1 MKIYNKKSVDS
12 SQYHHIFL
20 IKLRIFFGGFILFN
34 INNPICNGIVS
45 DCIISH
51 NTFEN
56 LNIIY
61 TIFAK
66 IFSGNLFADTDKN
79 KDYSIFNKYIIDR
92 IPFLFGIIKNIDKY
106 IENNFEPPLFIQ
118 NLSNFKNRNNNYD
131 YFAFNKDENIRCQ
144 NICFS
149 ASDLIM
155 FVNTIEKLKNVIIK
169 KDQRS
174 SNLEL
179 LLKYKKIFNE
189 TALKDKKENK
199 KQYVIITKFTYRESF
214 LKEIKDVTEDH
225 FENYFRSQSN
235 NKNNAIK
242 EDIQR
247 VKKCLIE
254 MLIYIN
260 ILHKDIFNP
269 FIKRKDELF
278 LYCNSQM
285 EDYSKLKKLTLY
297 NDIFEGDNR
306 YFINSKTGSIHM
318 KRNIKKA
325 LEEDK
330 SEDADFLKEIFP
342 RLMSN
347 IKYEIGNNFDNVKLQ
362 QIIFCVSYLQI
373 HLKNLPI
380 DYVYNNYNKL
390 FMNIMLDVEKL
401 IKSLQNN
408 ILNQFY
414 LKIREGDNLNLIM
427 SNYSSEIKNMEK
439 YFYISYFFNKITI
452 PDPFKTVKT
461 DKQQP
466 NSKRRNSQDNSK
478 DSSISSFIL
487 NFTDFRKN
495 EREIDDI
502 IEEEDK
508 KNIPN
513 VLKEY
518 FKDIKNKIKSDSI
531 SSKFSPFEYLSICY
545 ELENYIVLRLYEK
558 LYPTIA
564 SKKDNFIYKKC
575 SRLSF
580 IKPENYIKDKKMI
593 NEKLLPTIV
602 EYING
607 MDKKYTPVDKIKMF
621 GKAFG
626 IIQNFMSF
634 TSGKA
639 DLGVDDTLP
648 LLVYVII
655 KSKPKMLNTNYT
667 FCKNYINPELDK
679 KQYGMLL
686 MQIGMVIKII
696 NDMKHTDLIG
706 VTEEQFGSDNEKPKD
721 LRRAPNL
728 KSKYAF

>member
-1 MKIYNKKSVDS
+1 M
-12 SQYHHIFL
+12 
-20 IKLRIFFGGFILFN
+20 
-34 INNPICNGIVS
+34 
-45 DCIISH
+45 
-51 NTFEN
+51 
-56 LNIIY
+56 
-61 TIFAK
+61 
-66 IFSGNLFADTDKN
+66 
-79 KDYSIFNKYIIDR
+79 
-92 IPFLFGIIKNIDKY
+92 
-106 IENNFEPPLFIQ
+106 
-118 NLSNFKNRNNNYD
+118 
-131 YFAFNKDENIRCQ
+131 
-144 NICFS
+144 
-149 ASDLIM
+149 
-155 FVNTIEKLKNVIIK
+155 
-169 KDQRS
+169 
-174 SNLEL
+174 
-179 LLKYKKIFNE
+179 
-189 TALKDKKENK
+189 
-199 KQYVIITKFTYRESF
+199 
-214 LKEIKDVTEDH
+214 
-225 FENYFRSQSN
+225 
-235 NKNNAIK
+235 
-242 EDIQR
+242 
-247 VKKCLIE
+247 
-254 MLIYIN
+254 N
-260 ILHKDIFNP
+260 ILYKDIFNP

-278 LYCNSQM
+278 LYCNSHM

-318 KRNIKKA
+318 KRNIKAA
-325 LEEDK
+325 LEEDT

-347 IKYEIGNNFDNVKLQ
+347 IIYEIGNNFDNVKLQ

-380 DYVYNNYNKL
+380 DYAYNNYNKL
-390 FMNIMLDVEKL
+390 FMNIMLDVEML

-408 ILNQFY
+408 ILNQFH
-414 LKIREGDNLNLIM
+414 LKIREGDNLNIIM

-452 PDPFKTVKT
+452 PDPFKTVKSE
-461 DKQQP
+461 KQQP
-466 NSKRRNSQDNSK
+466 NSKRKNSQDNSK

-545 ELENYIVLRLYEK
+545 ELENYILLRLYEK

-655 KSKPKMLNTNYT
+655 KSKPKMLNSNYS

-706 VTEEQFGSDNEKPKD
+706 VTEEQFGSDKEKPKEI
-721 LRRAPNL
+721 RRAPNL